1 MKRNAKKLW
10 NQLNNFYNLDDI
22 EKAILISDLMVYL
35 EKL

>member
-1 MKRNAKKLW
+1 MKRNAKELW
-10 NQLNNFYNLDDI
+10 NKLNNFYNLDDI